1 MSIFW
6 KLVDETQM
14 SKPPEATGHHNSI
27 KLLVLLPLKADLLK
41 SIHSEIGLRHPLEL
55 IIKEYLSYLQYFIR
69 TLFRLLSLWR
79 NKNEL
84 AWGKSKINSIPKS
97 VRKTFIPFF

>member
-1 MSIFW
+1 MSFFR
-6 KLVDETQM
+6 KLVDETQI
-14 SKPPEATGHHNSI
+14 SKPPEATRHQNLI
-27 KLLVLLPLKADLLK
+27 KLLIFLPLRADLLM
-41 SIHSEIGLRHPLEL
+41 SVHSEIGQRHPLEL

-84 AWGKSKINSIPKS
+84 A
-97 VRKTFIPFF
+97 